1 MSRVLEYPYRSGPL
15 VWAIVIAGTCLV
27 LFLFQQI
34 LWLVVPFLLAVVIY
48 YLLLPLQEHLV
59 LRGVSRAQA
68 ANLVS
73 LGAFVLLVA
82 GVALAFPGLA
92 THAVGWQESAERYLQ
107 GGLFFVAQAL
117 YQLEGRFEM
126 LADAHVSTEFVRH
139 VAELIDGFATRYLGP
154 LVIGIAAW
162 TPLLLL
168 APFIAYFML
177 RDGATFRHFLIR
189 AVPNAFFE
197 RTLYLF
203 DQVDRTARL
212 YFQGLLALTLL
223 DALCLAVG
231 LWWLGVSGPLLL
243 GSVTAVLAWIPY
255 VGSVLGC
262 LLVVLVAATD
272 FPDAPQ
278 VAYGAI
284 VLFIVVRLL
293 DDFLFMPMTVGR
305 SLKLHPLLTVVMIF
319 VGGAVAGI
327 PGLMLV
333 LPVLGVAMVLGQ
345 TIGQVVNDPR
355 LMARHLHAR
364 RLRKAAVSRD
374 LY

>member
-1 MSRVLEYPYRSGPL
+1 MSDVEYRYRSGPL
-15 VWAIVIAGTCLV
+15 VWAAVIGGTCLA
-27 LFLFQQI
+27 LFLFQKI
-34 LWLVVPFLLAVVIY
+34 LWLVVPFLLALVLY
-48 YLLLPLQEHLV
+48 YLLVPLQERLI
-59 LRGVSRAQA
+59 LAGVSRAGA

-73 LGAFVLLVA
+73 LGGFGFVV
-82 GVALAFPGLA
+82 GVMVLSFPWLA
-92 THAVGWQESAERYLQ
+92 THAVGWQDSALRYLQ
-107 GGLFFVAQAL
+107 GGLFFVVQAL

-126 LADAHVSTEFVRH
+126 LADAHVSAEFVRQ
-139 VAELIDGFATRYLGP
+139 VAELIDTFAGKYLGA
-154 LVIGIAAW
+154 LAMGIAAW

-177 RDGATFRHFLIR
+177 RDGAMFRHFLIR

-203 DQVDRTARL
+203 DQVDQTARL
-212 YFQGLLALTLL
+212 YFQGLLTLTLL
-223 DALCLAVG
+223 DALCLAAG

-243 GSVTAVLAWIPY
+243 GVVTAVLAWIPY

-284 VLFIVVRLL
+284 ILFLVVRLL
-293 DDFLFMPMTVGR
+293 DDFLFMPMTIGR

-319 VGGAVAGI
+319 VGGAVAGVS
-327 PGLMLV
+327 GLMLV
-333 LPVLGVAMVLGQ
+333 LPVLGVAMVLGE
-345 TIGQVVNDPR
+345 TTGQVVTDPR

-364 RLRKAAVSRD
+364 ALRQAAVSRD
-374 LY
+374 LH